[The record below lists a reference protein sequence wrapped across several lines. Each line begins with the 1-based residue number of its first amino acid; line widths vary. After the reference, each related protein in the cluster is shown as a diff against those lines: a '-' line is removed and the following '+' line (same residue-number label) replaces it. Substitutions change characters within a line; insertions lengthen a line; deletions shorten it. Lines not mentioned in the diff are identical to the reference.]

1 MKKNK
6 KNKFLVGFTRF
17 QKFWIIFL
25 LIVLVISLC
34 LTLYQL
40 GVVLFASND
49 TSVKSSITSV
59 QETVQEEVDTTIL
72 KESEDAGKEY
82 VDNTLFL
89 GDSNTVRFMEFTDDE
104 GNTYTSKD
112 NTIAVVGMGV
122 QAIDSLECMEFSTGT
137 YTMVDSVKILQPQRI
152 IITFGTNNLTG
163 ANTAETRN
171 EFIESY
177 TKQLK
182 EIQEAYPSV
191 NIIVNSLPPITSTTV
206 YTKLDAQEILAWNEA
221 MVKMCE
227 ENGWHYLNS
236 SEVLADQTTGYALD
250 GMMDQDGLHL
260 SKQGISTLFSYI
272 RTHAYISEDTRG
284 ELEEIPTII
293 GPKTDL
299 YQVNPLSGDSF
310 DESVLHP
317 TDSQQQEQVQQPVVE
332 EVSTEN
338 LEISSEVSSQ
348 PSSEVSSQPSTEPTS
363 ESVEEQGQN
372 NESNPVE

>member
-89 GDSNTVRFMEFTDDE
+89 GDSNTVRFMEFTDDD

-163 ANTAETRN
+163 TNTAETRN

-332 EVSTEN
+332 EVPTEN

-348 PSSEVSSQPSTEPTS
+348 PSSEVSSQPSTEPTF

-372 NESNPVE
+372 NESNPEE

>member
-89 GDSNTVRFMEFTDDE
+89 GDSNTVRFMEFTDDD

-163 ANTAETRN
+163 TNTAETRN

-182 EIQEAYPSV
+182 EIQEVYPSV

-310 DESVLHP
+310 EESVLHP

-332 EVSTEN
+332 EVPTEN

-372 NESNPVE
+372 NESNPEE

>member
-89 GDSNTVRFMEFTDDE
+89 GDSNTVRFMEFTDDD

-182 EIQEAYPSV
+182 EIQEVYPSV

-310 DESVLHP
+310 EESVLHP

-332 EVSTEN
+332 EVPTEN

-372 NESNPVE
+372 NESNPEE

>member
-1 MKKNK
+1 M
-6 KNKFLVGFTRF
+6 
-17 QKFWIIFL
+17 
-25 LIVLVISLC
+25 IVLVISLC

-89 GDSNTVRFMEFTDDE
+89 GDSNTVRFMEFTDDD

-163 ANTAETRN
+163 TNTAETRN

-332 EVSTEN
+332 EVPTEN

-372 NESNPVE
+372 NESNPEE